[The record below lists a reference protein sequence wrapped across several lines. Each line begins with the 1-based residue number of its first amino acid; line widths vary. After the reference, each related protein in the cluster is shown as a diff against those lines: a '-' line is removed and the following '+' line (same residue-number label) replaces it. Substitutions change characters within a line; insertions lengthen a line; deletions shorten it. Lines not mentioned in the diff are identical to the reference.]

1 MGLVLFFVMVSWL
14 YGVGPLH
21 SQTVAVFPVED
32 LSQGVNSTNMEMTR
46 HLTAELQ
53 AKGLHTVLEED
64 IISFMAAKR
73 VRWLGY
79 LDTDQILQI
88 QENLGA
94 DLILFG
100 TITQQSEKR
109 SPTFG
114 LSLQLVRTRD
124 AKTVWSA
131 SAGLGLA
138 DMQRLLGL
146 HEPTTLEELWP
157 VLVRNVLEKWP
168 ADLDDDIAA
177 QPLLFDTET
186 GELPPTLQIKNL
198 SLSPRY
204 VRPGEQVKCAI
215 EIDNTDSSAEQPQ
228 VFIRVGTR
236 VHLAQQTKEGLF
248 YEASWTGSEIEK
260 GIFREVGHEA
270 LKLAAADLSSQYFE
284 GIWAG
289 FDEDNIY
296 PVSLILKWPSG
307 EQQMAF
313 VGNYTVDSTPPDIDM
328 FIKGMTLM
336 EDLVTFNDRIL
347 ILPKMK
353 GREPSS
359 HWRIWVEDDMGRTV
373 LQDEA
378 DGKLPRNFYW
388 KGEKFNGQLVKDGIY
403 RLILKVWD
411 RAGNEAMTSQEVVF
425 RSSRPDLI
433 MDIKKDGQGLY
444 LSIDTEDKG
453 IPLSFWKLEVWNDDG
468 DLLQKSDGTEL
479 PMQFDIPLQEDFEK
493 EAIEGTVVL
502 RDVLGNQTRVNVSD
516 LFLMALQEDDL
527 EEEETSEATEDE
539 DDTWAWYSD
548 F

>member
-1 MGLVLFFVMVSWL
+1 MGLVLFFVMVSCL
-14 YGVGPLH
+14 YGVGPVH

-215 EIDNTDSSAEQPQ
+215 EIDNTDNSAAQPQ

-328 FIKGMTLM
+328 FIKGMTLV

-359 HWRIWVEDDMGRTV
+359 HWRIWVEDDMGTIV

-425 RSSRPDLI
+425 RSSPPDLI

-493 EAIEGTVVL
+493 EAIEGMVVL

-516 LFLMALQEDDL
+516 LFLMAMQEDDL
-527 EEEETSEATEDE
+527 EEEETSEATEEE

>member
-425 RSSRPDLI
+425 RSSPPDLI